1 MFGIVLL
8 AGVLKITG
16 LGWGGA
22 GFKRNGAAVGILKG
36 LLFGSVCF
44 AASYGLE
51 MAVLALRGAPAHL
64 ELYVSGFSLTGPLT
78 KSTGLI
84 PLALCLLF
92 NIINVWMEEGVFRGL
107 FIRALL
113 EAGGFMRANLISAA
127 LFGVWHVVMPLRSCV
142 YGEMTVPQTV
152 IMSAGYILLAGI
164 MGVKWGLLYRMTG
177 SLWVGLGDHLLN
189 NTVATNMLHVVSQ
202 SGADELQIIR
212 VFAAQLV
219 SFLIVLALYHRKN
232 RDPSLTQNNI

>member
-1 MFGIVLL
+1 M
-8 AGVLKITG
+8 
-16 LGWGGA
+16 
-22 GFKRNGAAVGILKG
+22 
-36 LLFGSVCF
+36 
-44 AASYGLE
+44 
-51 MAVLALRGAPAHL
+51 
-64 ELYVSGFSLTGPLT
+64 
-78 KSTGLI
+78 
-84 PLALCLLF
+84 CLLF